1 MSLISFRNL
10 TAPLRSRFQ
19 IGTLVILAL
28 LVAAIRY
35 GASDR
40 STKGGAERGAAVA
53 DKGVDLETHREEI
66 IDFLAQT
73 EKQLKRNGSKP
84 TDSELQ
90 GLVDGS
96 YERSVRRKQDEEQR
110 NGKFEDIRKSLGLE

>member
-1 MSLISFRNL
+1 MSLISFRNV
-10 TAPLRSRFQ
+10 TAPLRSKFQ

-40 STKGGAERGAAVA
+40 SGKGVTDRGAPTQ
-53 DKGVDLETHREEI
+53 DKAVDLEAHREEI
-66 IDFLAQT
+66 IDFLDET
-73 EKQLKRNGSKP
+73 EKHLKRNGSKP
-84 TDSELQ
+84 ADNELQ

-96 YERSVRRKQDEEQR
+96 YERSVRRKQNEEQR

>member
-10 TAPLRSRFQ
+10 SAPLRSKLQ
-19 IGTLVILAL
+19 ISTLVILAL

-40 STKGGAERGAAVA
+40 SGKGPAERTVA
-53 DKGVDLETHREEI
+53 SQDKGVDLEAHRDEI
-66 IDFLAQT
+66 IDFLDQT
-73 EKQLKRNGSKP
+73 DKHLKRNGSKNA
-84 TDSELQ
+84 DSELQ

-96 YERSVRRKQDEEQR
+96 YERSVRRKQNEAQR

>member
-1 MSLISFRNL
+1 MSLISFRNV
-10 TAPLRSRFQ
+10 TAPLRSKFQ

-40 STKGGAERGAAVA
+40 SGKSVDYPGSATA
-53 DKGVDLETHREEI
+53 DKAVDIEAHREEI
-66 IDFLAQT
+66 VDFLDAT
-73 EKQLKRNGSKP
+73 EKQLKRKGPKP
-84 TDSELQ
+84 ADSELQ

-96 YERSVRRKQDEEQR
+96 YERSVRRKQNEEQPS
-110 NGKFEDIRKSLGLE
+110 GKFEDIRKSLGLE

>member
-10 TAPLRSRFQ
+10 TAPLRSKFQ
-19 IGTLVILAL
+19 IGTLVVLAL
-28 LVAAIRY
+28 LVAAVRY

-40 STKGGAERGAAVA
+40 SAKAVDYRGSATA
-53 DKGVDLETHREEI
+53 DKVVDLEAHREEI
-66 IDFLAQT
+66 VDFLDAT
-73 EKQLKRNGSKP
+73 EKQLKRKGAKP
-84 TDSELQ
+84 ADSELQ

-96 YERSVRRKQDEEQR
+96 YERSVRRKRNEEQP